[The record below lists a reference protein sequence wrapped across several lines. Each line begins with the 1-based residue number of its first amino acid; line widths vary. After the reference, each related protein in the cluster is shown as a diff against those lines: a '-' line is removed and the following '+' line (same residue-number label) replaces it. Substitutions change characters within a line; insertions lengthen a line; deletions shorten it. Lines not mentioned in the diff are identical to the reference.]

1 MGSNFSVYK
10 VTDGSIFLVLK
21 KILEHMVF
29 HKYVDFNI
37 AGSARA
43 CFA

>member
-1 MGSNFSVYK
+1 MAPY
-10 VTDGSIFLVLK
+10 FLVLK

-37 AGSARA
+37 ADSARA
-43 CFA
+43 